1 MVQQATMEV
10 RIHFLRLSPL
20 WYTLHFLSNAH
31 FRLMIACPSQPDVT
45 HASLFTTHLTACCML
60 KAAHDMHN
68 VQVSSQ
74 ALLNGRLCADSAV
87 IDGSVNDRGN
97 DPLPLF

>member
-1 MVQQATMEV
+1 
-10 RIHFLRLSPL
+10 
-20 WYTLHFLSNAH
+20 
-31 FRLMIACPSQPDVT
+31 
-45 HASLFTTHLTACCML
+45 
-60 KAAHDMHN
+60 MHN

-97 DPLPLF
+97 DPLYGVVPKLRDLLGEHPVDTNGKVY